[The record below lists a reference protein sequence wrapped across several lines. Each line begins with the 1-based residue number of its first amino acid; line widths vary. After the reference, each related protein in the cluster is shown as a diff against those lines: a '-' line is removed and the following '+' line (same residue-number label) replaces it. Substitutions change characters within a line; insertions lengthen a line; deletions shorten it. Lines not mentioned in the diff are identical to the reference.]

1 MANHPTPQPVARVG
15 DDPTIRRLRELA
27 AQEAAATKERLA
39 TRTAAARCSPGPW
52 PGLPRPRPHGSAPKP
67 KLSVPRPRL

>member
-1 MANHPTPQPVARVG
+1 MPNHAAPQPVARVA

-39 TRTAAARCSPGPW
+39 TRTAAARFFSGAGA
-52 PGLPRPRPHGSAPKP
+52 GLPRPKSPGSAPKP
-67 KLSVPRPRL
+67 KLSAPRPRR